1 MYVNRHYPTPVRQKP
16 DGGHYARER
25 RIELLIRRLPE
36 RLQDFVRRL
45 RQPSTR
51 WMRIPAGV
59 LLIVGGIFS
68 ILPILG
74 LWMLP
79 LGVVLLAEDVP
90 LLRRATD
97 RVLCWIEHRRPH
109 WFGLPR
115 SVPGHETIRSEQND
129 KCETSQADR

>member
-1 MYVNRHYPTPVRQKP
+1 VRQKP
-16 DGGHYARER
+16 DGGRHARER

-36 RLQDFVRRL
+36 RLQDVVRRL
-45 RQPSTR
+45 RQPSMR
-51 WMRIPAGV
+51 WMRIPAGA

-109 WFGLPR
+109 WLGLPR
-115 SVPGHETIRSEQND
+115 PVPGHETIRSEA
-129 KCETSQADR
+129 KDRDATTRAGQ